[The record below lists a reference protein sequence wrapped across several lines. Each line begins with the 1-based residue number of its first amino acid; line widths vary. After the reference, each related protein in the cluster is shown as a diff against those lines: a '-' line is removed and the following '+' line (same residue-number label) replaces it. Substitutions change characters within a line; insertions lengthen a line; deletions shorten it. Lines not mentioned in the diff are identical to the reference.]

1 MLMETWGDGGLSHR
15 TPRGGYG
22 REIGIIDLG
31 HEPPLSVDGSEAAV
45 IDRRRVSVQWF
56 SGTILTGLCGAALI
70 GGAVFASLDGEMTFA
85 KVPERVEGALRG
97 AFGANDRTATLHKSD
112 RLPPPGESTASRN
125 VVQVSTVTRV
135 GNRDVMRVRPFVR
148 ISGNLSM
155 TTSDLSSKIPPFNA
169 QRMLTDV
176 GTTTQ
181 AASEDPNNPEAVE
194 PDAEVSFV
202 TKDLATV
209 LPKAKLAAV
218 VALDEVLMRVRDA
231 ANWRGSGG
239 VRYTSLANAAADASG
254 AQSDLK
260 LAYATEG
267 NVSDPYAGF
276 ETRVVPEN
284 VTLLPKTKDQITGGN
299 PSGERV
305 HVVKKGDSIAS
316 ILRDQGATPDEA
328 RAVALTLGPRGRDG
342 GLREGQ
348 KLRILRGPAAPGPG
362 VRLQPYRVIVANDP
376 TIEAVSA
383 LSDIGKYVAVDVQSM
398 NTVAEPAD
406 AKDDD
411 DDDDGS
417 GVRLYQSI
425 YETALRNK
433 VPATVIEDMI
443 RIYSYDVDFQRKVQP
458 GDSFDVFYAG
468 EDEGSAITE
477 KTEVLFAALTV
488 GGETKKYYRFQT
500 PDDAVVDYYDE
511 TGKSAKKFLVR
522 KPVNNAIMRSGFGG
536 RRHPILGYVK
546 MHTGVDWATSY
557 GTPIF
562 ASGNGVVE
570 KVGWE
575 GGYGK
580 YVRLKHNNGYE
591 TAYGHMSAFAKGLE
605 PGRRV
610 RQGQVIGFVGSTGM
624 STGPHVHYE
633 ILVNGRFVD
642 PMRIK
647 LPRGRSLEGPLMAGF
662 EKERDRL
669 DGMMNNR
676 SGTSRVS
683 EAAGAAAAQA
693 RQVSNR

>member
-1 MLMETWGDGGLSHR
+1 MDGIWGDGGLNQR
-15 TPRGGYG
+15 TSRGGGYG
-22 REIGIIDLG
+22 RETGIIDLG

-97 AFGANDRTATLHKSD
+97 AFGANDKNASLRKSD
-112 RLPPPGESTASRN
+112 RLPPPGEATAARN
-125 VVQVSTVTRV
+125 VVRVSTVTRV
-135 GNRDVMRVRPFVR
+135 GNRDVMRVRPFIR

-155 TTSDLSSKIPPFNA
+155 TTSDLSAKIPPFNA
-169 QRMLTDV
+169 QRMLSDV
-176 GTTTQ
+176 GAAVP
-181 AASEDPNNPEAVE
+181 AASDAQNTADAVE

-202 TKDLATV
+202 TKDLAPI
-209 LPKAKLAAV
+209 LPRAKLAAV
-218 VALDEVLMRVRDA
+218 VALDEVLLRVRDA
-231 ANWRGSGG
+231 SNWRGGTG
-239 VRYTSLANAAADASG
+239 VRYALANATADASG
-254 AQSDLK
+254 AQSK

-267 NVSDPYAGF
+267 TAADPYAGF

-284 VTLLPKTKDQITGGN
+284 VTLLPKTKDQATGGN
-299 PSGERV
+299 PSNERV
-305 HVVKKGDSIAS
+305 HIVKKGDTVTS
-316 ILRDQGATPDEA
+316 ILRDQGATPEEA
-328 RAVALTLGPRGRDG
+328 KSIAATLGARGRDG
-342 GLREGQ
+342 GLKEGQ
-348 KLRILRGPAAPGPG
+348 KLRILMAPAAPGPG
-362 VRLQPYRVIVANDP
+362 QRLQPYRVIVANES
-376 TIEAVSA
+376 TVEAVAA
-383 LSDIGKYVAVDVQSM
+383 LSDLGKYVAVDVQSM
-398 NTVAEPAD
+398 NTVAEAAD
-406 AKDDD
+406 NSDD

-433 VPATVIEDMI
+433 VPASVIEDMV

-458 GDSFDVFYAG
+458 GDSFDVFFAG
-468 EDEGSAITE
+468 EDEGATITE
-477 KTEVLFAALTV
+477 KTEVLFASLTV

-500 PDDAVVDYYDE
+500 PDDSVVDFYDE

-522 KPVNNAIMRSGFGG
+522 KPVSNAIMRSGFGS

-546 MHTGVDWATSY
+546 MHTGVDWATPY

-591 TAYGHMSAFAKGLE
+591 TAYGHMSAFAKGME
-605 PGRRV
+605 PGKRV
-610 RQGQVIGFVGSTGM
+610 RQGQVIGFVGSTGQ
-624 STGPHVHYE
+624 STGAHVHYE

-647 LPRGRSLEGPLMAGF
+647 LPRGRSLDGPLMASF

-669 DGMMNNR
+669 DAMMSNR
-676 SGTSRVS
+676 GGAARVS
-683 EAAGAAAAQA
+683 DAAGAPGV
-693 RQVSNR
+693 RQTSNR